1 VSAAS
6 PESDVTVVRGAHVL
20 TMGPRGDQVE
30 GAVALNTRTGL
41 ILEVG
46 PAAAVLASHPG
57 AEIVG
62 GENDIVVPGFVNA
75 HDHLSEGLIAGLG
88 ETMSLYEWSRRLIG
102 SVAPINNR
110 EYAYAGALLKGAEM
124 ALSGVTCVND
134 MFVHANP
141 GSFASL
147 GSVDALEEIGLRSVV
162 CFGAQD
168 RIMPMPAGSIFEEH
182 DRLADRCAGSRLSTF
197 RVGVAAMHAQTD
209 ELLSHSVSEARR
221 QGWAVHTHLAE
232 VREEI
237 TDARI
242 AYGTNTLGRAR
253 DFGVLEL
260 ETIYAHCVWLTE
272 PDIALLAGHPAAV
285 AHNPVSNMILGS
297 GVCPVPRLRAGG
309 TPVGLGTDGAASN
322 DSHDM
327 LQVLKMTALLQKL
340 ESLDPS
346 VVTARDALQM
356 ATIEGARALGMEDR
370 IGSLEAGKLADITHF
385 SGESTR
391 LAYVHDP
398 YQQLVYCAAPGDVA
412 NVWVSGRRVVSDGRL
427 ATVRESDVVTRART
441 LARDLFGRAGLED
454 VLKRDG
460 NTRLEQLVR

>member
-1 VSAAS
+1 
-6 PESDVTVVRGAHVL
+6 
-20 TMGPRGDQVE
+20 MGPEGDQVD
-30 GAVALNTRTGL
+30 GAVAFNTRTGL

-46 PAAAVLASHPG
+46 PAASVLASHPG
-57 AEIVG
+57 AELVG
-62 GENDIVVPGFVNA
+62 GENDIVVPGFINA

-88 ETMSLYEWSRRLIG
+88 ETMSLYEWARRLIG
-102 SVAPINNR
+102 SVAPIMNR
-110 EYAYAGALLKGAEM
+110 EYAHAGAVLKGAEM
-124 ALSGVTCVND
+124 ALSGITCVND

-147 GSVDALEEIGLRSVV
+147 GSVDGLEEVGLRSVV

-168 RIMPMPAGSIFEEH
+168 RIMPLPDGTIFEEH

-197 RVGVAAMHAQTD
+197 RIGIAAMHAQTD
-209 ELLSHSVSEARR
+209 GLLNHTVAEARR
-221 QGWAVHTHLAE
+221 QAWAVHAHLAE

-253 DFGVLEL
+253 DFGVLDL

-272 PDIALLAGHPAAV
+272 PDIALLASHPAGV

-297 GVCPVPRLRAGG
+297 GVCPVPRLRAFGI
-309 TPVGLGTDGAASN
+309 PVGLGTDGAASN

-327 LQVLKMTALLQKL
+327 IQVLKMTALLQKL

-346 VVTARDALQM
+346 VVTARDVVRM
-356 ATIEGARALGMEDR
+356 ATVEGARALGMEDR
-370 IGSLEAGKLADITHF
+370 LGSLEAGKLADITHL
-385 SGESTR
+385 SGDSTR

-398 YQQLVYCAAPGDVA
+398 YQQLVYSAAPGDVA
-412 NVWVSGRRVVSDGRL
+412 NVWVNGRRVVSERRL
-427 ATVRESDVVTRART
+427 ATVDESEVVTRSRT
-441 LARDLFGRAGLED
+441 LARDLFRRAGLED
-454 VLKRDG
+454 VLKRD
-460 NTRLEQLVR
+460 RQERPEVVAR